1 MPTFGAESPFGSR
14 STWRSFITRCNVWT
28 QLNTLNPFTD
38 AAPCVTRPLRRRQE
52 QYRRQAADQRPG
64 TEYGATRSTGHA
76 CFIFIQADGCRILW
90 TTFKIDTPN
99 KFETLKR
106 RRTFDAR
113 VREKYKSLDISLA
126 FTYGAPNHTNT
137 RLRNALAALALLL
150 FTFVCAALHLGF
162 ARGDD
167 YCEPMVDTFF
177 FNAMTPMPH
186 SFGAAQAA

>member
-1 MPTFGAESPFGSR
+1 MSLWAKLSP
-14 STWRSFITRCNVWT
+14 
-28 QLNTLNPFTD
+28 P
-38 AAPCVTRPLRRRQE
+38 
-52 QYRRQAADQRPG
+52 ADQRQLFDLKPLPALYG
-64 TEYGATRSTGHA
+64 TPYS
-76 CFIFIQADGCRILW
+76 
-90 TTFKIDTPN
+90 
-99 KFETLKR
+99 R
-106 RRTFDAR
+106 RAFDAR
-113 VREKYKSLDISLA
+113 VREKCKSLDISLA

-186 SFGAAQAA
+186 PFGAAQAA